1 MSTSANLPSGSLINH
16 GQPKK
21 ILPTSG
27 HAAARP
33 LHASGAQSADPPAN
47 DEVLQ
52 KAIQKYISKLSN
64 DDRTAFQSASDVIE
78 HLHKMQ
84 GDAKSPISSSCTTR
98 VERVLQCIK
107 SFMGSLSIF
116 IQQSPE
122 ISSLVVGGVNCILTV
137 GITVLALYQNSS

>member
-16 GQPKK
+16 GQP
-21 ILPTSG
+21 LPTSG
-27 HAAARP
+27 HAAASP
-33 LHASGAQSADPPAN
+33 LHASGAQPADPP
-47 DEVLQ
+47 DEALQ
-52 KAIQKYISKLSN
+52 KAIKEYTSKLS
-64 DDRTAFQSASDVIE
+64 DDDKTAFKSAFQSAPDVIE
-78 HLHKMQ
+78 DLRKMQ
-84 GDAKSPISSSCTTR
+84 RDAKSPISSSWAPR

>member
-16 GQPKK
+16 GQP
-21 ILPTSG
+21 LPTSG
-27 HAAARP
+27 HAAASP
-33 LHASGAQSADPPAN
+33 LHASGAQPADPP
-47 DEVLQ
+47 DEALQ
-52 KAIQKYISKLSN
+52 KAIKEYTSKLSN
-64 DDRTAFQSASDVIE
+64 DDKTAFESASASDIIE
-78 HLHKMQ
+78 HLRKMQ
-84 GDAKSPISSSCTTR
+84 DNAKSPISSSWTPR

-137 GITVLALYQNSS
+137 GITVLALYQSSS